1 MAVQAAIP
9 VTETFAPPAWGSSH
23 PIGAVLTAD
32 GVNVSVYAKR
42 ASAVDVLL
50 FDGVDDGAPLVI
62 ELDRATNRTGPYWHA
77 FLPGVGAGQVYG
89 LRAHGPFAPE
99 RGLRFAPDRV
109 LLDPYGRGVAVPA
122 GYTRAPGGSP
132 TSALRVTSPP
142 P

>member
-32 GVNVSVYAKR
+32 GANVSVYAKR

-50 FDGVDDGAPLVI
+50 FDGVDDGA
-62 ELDRATNRTGPYWHA
+62 RSSSSSTGRRTGRDRTGTPSSRGSA
-77 FLPGVGAGQVYG
+77 RVRCTACEP
-89 LRAHGPFAPE
+89 HGPYAPE

-122 GYTRAPGGSP
+122 GYTRAPG
-132 TSALRVTSPP
+132 
-142 P
+142 